1 MSAIKIFLRGCIGK
15 GSPEKQSQQ
24 DACVCVCVCVL
35 CACVHVGGRVVYET
49 ENLRLAYAI
58 MGTTKSKF

>member
-1 MSAIKIFLRGCIGK
+1 MFAIKMFLRGCVSK

-24 DACVCVCVCVL
+24 DACVCMCV

-58 MGTTKSKF
+58 MGTNKSKF